1 MKKKINFEFIK
12 KVFHKALNIGDYE
25 LKLDSKFE
33 EVPEWDS
40 LGHMRI
46 IQELEEQLNIE
57 FDINEIIDVDTV
69 KKIINLAKSKIK

>member
-1 MKKKINFEFIK
+1 MKEVNFESIK
-12 KVFHKALNIGDYE
+12 EVFSSALDLGDFE

-46 IQELEEQLNIE
+46 IYELESRFDIE
-57 FDINEIIDVDTV
+57 FDIEEIIDVDNV
-69 KKIINLAKSKIK
+69 EKIMNLAKSKLS

>member
-1 MKKKINFEFIK
+1 MKEVNFGSIK
-12 KVFHKALNIGDYE
+12 DVFRSALDLGDFE

-46 IQELEEQLNIE
+46 VYELEARFDIE
-57 FDINEIIDVDTV
+57 FDIEEIVDVDTV
-69 KKIINLAKSKIK
+69 EKIMNLTILKLSQ